1 MNPKWLELWPLLI
14 LAGAGALAPAAA
26 TAATPEA
33 AIRTAVAA
41 RLGMAEADVLLT
53 DLDAPAGLP
62 ADADFTVELPGYSL
76 REGHISVELKSLK
89 GSWRLRPDLSLW
101 VTVPVAAQAVAR
113 GERVEATLARV
124 RQRDLRGSSP
134 VDANLS
140 WEATT
145 SIAAGQPVTI
155 GRVRRLPDLRD
166 GARVSVVV
174 SRGGISVR
182 AQGELLADAV
192 IGETVA
198 VLNLATR
205 SQQMGVL
212 QADGTVTLG
221 GS

>member
-1 MNPKWLELWPLLI
+1 MNRTWLELWPLLFV
-14 LAGAGALAPAAA
+14 AGAILPAAA

-41 RLGMAEADVLLT
+41 RLGLPEADVSLS
-53 DLDAPAGLP
+53 DMDAPEGLP
-62 ADADFTVELPGYSL
+62 ADANFTVELPGYTL
-76 REGHISVELKSLK
+76 REGHVSMELKTLR
-89 GSWRLRPDLSLW
+89 GSWRLRPDVALW
-101 VTVPVAAQAVAR
+101 VTVPVASKAIAR
-113 GERVEATLARV
+113 GEPVEASLMRV
-124 RQRDLRGSSP
+124 RLRELRGSSP
-134 VDANLS
+134 VDAELS

-145 SIAAGQPVTI
+145 SIAAGQPVTV

-182 AQGELLADAV
+182 APGELLADAV

-205 SQQMGVL
+205 SQQLGTL

>member
-1 MNPKWLELWPLLI
+1 MHRKWLELWPLLF
-14 LAGAGALAPAAA
+14 LAGALAPAAA
-26 TAATPEA
+26 SAATPEA

-41 RLGMAEADVLLT
+41 RLGLPEADVSLT
-53 DLDAPAGLP
+53 DLDSPEGLP
-62 ADADFTVELPGYSL
+62 ADADFTVELPGYAL
-76 REGHISVELKSLK
+76 REGHLSVELKSRR
-89 GSWRLRPDLSLW
+89 GSWRLRPDVALW
-101 VTVPVAAQAVAR
+101 VTVPVASKAIAR
-113 GERVEATLARV
+113 GEPVESSPMRV
-124 RQRDLRGSSP
+124 RMRELRGSTP
-134 VDANLS
+134 VDADLS

-145 SIAAGQPVTI
+145 SIAAGQPVTV

-182 AQGELLADAV
+182 APGELLADAV
-192 IGETVA
+192 IGQTVA

-205 SQQMGVL
+205 SQQLGTL